1 MVLTSFK
8 NNFLSICILRST
20 VMIRKYHRKSY
31 RLSRS
36 TEVLSI
42 ALIAVRALKHGKK
55 TLGEASVEF
64 GISKAALRQHT
75 HGSGDFSSCGITAAS
90 DVKKACD

>member
-1 MVLTSFK
+1 
-8 NNFLSICILRST
+8 
-20 VMIRKYHRKSY
+20 
-31 RLSRS
+31 
-36 TEVLSI
+36 
-42 ALIAVRALKHGKK
+42 VRALKHGKK

>member
-1 MVLTSFK
+1 M
-8 NNFLSICILRST
+8 CIFRST
-20 VMIRKYHRKSY
+20 VMIRTYHRKSY
-31 RLSRS
+31 WLSRS

-75 HGSGDFSSCGITAAS
+75 HGSGDFSSAGIAAA
-90 DVKKACD
+90 DV

>member
-1 MVLTSFK
+1 M
-8 NNFLSICILRST
+8 CIFRST
-20 VMIRKYHRKSY
+20 VMIRTYHRKSD
-31 RLSRS
+31 RLSWS

-42 ALIAVRALKHGKK
+42 ALIAVRTVNHGKK

-75 HGSGDFSSCGITAAS
+75 HDSGDFSSAWIIAAS